1 MKFLLWLIVG
11 ALFVVWLL
19 RNKKSPPSTQP
30 PRQRSSNADTES
42 AEAMLQ
48 CRHCGIHIPASE
60 AVLDSA
66 GTAFCSES
74 HRLLHVPK

>member
-19 RNKKSPPSTQP
+19 RNKKSPPPTRARQP
-30 PRQRSSNADTES
+30 SSNADTEN
-42 AEAMLQ
+42 AETMLQ

-74 HRLLHVPK
+74 HRLLHAPK

>member
-11 ALFVVWLL
+11 ALFVAWLL
-19 RNKKSPPSTQP
+19 RNKKSPPPTQ
-30 PRQRSSNADTES
+30 PRQRSSNAEPES

-74 HRLLHVPK
+74 HRLLDVSK